1 MKSQKKKRKKKKIK
15 TRNFQNS
22 KISELNQCQRQTIS
36 GSTECQSQIM
46 PESS

>member
-1 MKSQKKKRKKKKIK
+1 MKYQKKKKKKMK
-15 TRNFQNS
+15 TKNFLNS
-22 KISELNQCQRQTIS
+22 KISELNQCQRQTMS

>member
-1 MKSQKKKRKKKKIK
+1 MKSQKKKEKKIK
-15 TRNFQNS
+15 TKNFQNS
-22 KISELNQCQRQTIS
+22 KISELNQCQRQTMS